1 MLALAF
7 LTHLLS
13 ISQNDHHETIMHSLA
28 HVVKIGHHEALTLTM
43 GQFAQIVYLE
53 ASPGQV
59 ALPE

>member
-1 MLALAF
+1 MLALAP

-13 ISQNDHHETIMHSLA
+13 ISQNDHHETIMQSPAQFLT
-28 HVVKIGHHEALTLTM
+28 IGHNEALTLTM